1 MSNLR
6 LINETEIT
14 SSQSSTSVTDVFSSD
29 FDIYKITLQDI
40 STVGTT
46 DVDINARFINSGG
59 SVDTTGTYNYAVLQ
73 LKSYSSFTE
82 NRGTT
87 YNRID
92 RITFS
97 DQSPE
102 AQGSVMY
109 VYNPFSSSSYTFI
122 NWQSSLSRDDG
133 YGEGFKGIGGLL
145 ELSSITGIQFY
156 DYHNTRPYDSG
167 IIRTYGLRVDS

>member
-6 LINETEIT
+6 LINETKIT
-14 SSQSSTSVTDVFSSD
+14 SSQSSTNITDVFSSD

-46 DVDINARFINSGG
+46 DVDINARFINSSG
-59 SVDTTGTYNYAVLQ
+59 SVDTTSTYYYGVLQ
-73 LKSYSSFTE
+73 LKSYGAFTE
-82 NRGTT
+82 NRSTT
-87 YNRID
+87 NKRID

-102 AQGSVMY
+102 AQGSVIY
-109 VYNPFSSSSYTFI
+109 VFNPFNSSSYTFL

-133 YGEGFKGIGGLL
+133 YGEAFKGIGCLL
-145 ELSSITGIQFY
+145 ELSPITGIQFF
-156 DYHNTRPYDSG
+156 DVNTDRPYNSG
-167 IIRTYGLRVDS
+167 TIRVYGLAVN

>member
-14 SSQSSTSVTDVFSSD
+14 SSQSSTNITDVFSSN

-46 DVDINARFINSGG
+46 DVDINARFINSSG
-59 SVDTTGTYNYAVLQ
+59 SVDTTGTYHYAVLQ
-73 LKSYSSFTE
+73 LKSYSAFTE

-92 RITFS
+92 RITLS

-102 AQGSVMY
+102 AQGSVIY
-109 VYNPFSSSSYTFI
+109 VYNPFSSSSYTFL
-122 NWQSSLSRDDG
+122 NWQSSYSRDNG
-133 YGEGFKGIGGLL
+133 YGEGFKGIGCLL
-145 ELSSITGIQFY
+145 ELSSITGIQFF
-156 DYHNTRPYDSG
+156 DVNTDRPYNSG
-167 IIRTYGLRVDS
+167 TIRVYGLRVDS

>member
-46 DVDINARFINSGG
+46 DVDINARFINSSG
-59 SVDTTGTYNYAVLQ
+59 SVDTTGTYHYAVLQ
-73 LKSYSSFTE
+73 LKAYSSFTE
-82 NRGTT
+82 NKGTT

-92 RITFS
+92 RITLS

-102 AQGSVMY
+102 AQGSVIY
-109 VYNPFSSSSYTFI
+109 VYNPFSSLSYTFL
-122 NWQSSLSRDDG
+122 NWQSSLSRDAST
-133 YGEGFKGIGGLL
+133 EGFKGIGCLL
-145 ELSSITGIQFY
+145 ETSSITGIQFY
-156 DYHNTRPYDSG
+156 DYNGDRPYNSG